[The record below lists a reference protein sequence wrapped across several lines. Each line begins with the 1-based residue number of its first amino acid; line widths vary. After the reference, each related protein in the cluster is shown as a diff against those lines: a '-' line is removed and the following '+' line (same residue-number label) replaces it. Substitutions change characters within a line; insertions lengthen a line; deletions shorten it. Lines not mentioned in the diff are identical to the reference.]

1 MGHALSKEEDRASVI
16 MTLRVSGDPAKLEQV
31 AAENADALR
40 GIMDRAQAAGVIA
53 HRLRL
58 KTA

>member
-1 MGHALSKEEDRASVI
+1 
-16 MTLRVSGDPAKLEQV
+16 MTLRVPGDPAKLEQV

-53 HRLRL
+53 HRLRV
-58 KTA
+58 KAA